1 MKPRGITADRVVE
14 LCDGTR
20 DAQQIADVMGVG
32 VAYVRATVRRRKV
45 DHLLVVRPPNPGLK
59 VQLRAAEAEIARLT
73 AERTGLQQRAYVQGL
88 KNGAETL
95 RSMDATAGVLHKPT
109 LDLAAT
115 VLEDIA
121 ARAGAF
127 TCLPV
132 IGGAPPARARAL
144 QEMTGREPFT
154 SAELEARIDALC
166 GCNGRW
172 NCNCVSVFG
181 LALQQLWFEHNSK
194 RSEGAK

>member
-1 MKPRGITADRVVE
+1 VRVVTALQVVE

-20 DAQQIADVMGVG
+20 TARQIAEVMGVSEP
-32 VAYVRATVRRRKV
+32 YVRATVRRRNIG
-45 DHLLVVRPPNPGLK
+45 HLLVARPKNPSLK
-59 VQLRAAEAEIARLT
+59 VQLRAAEAEIARLKT
-73 AERTGLQQRAYVQGL
+73 ERTGLQQRAYVQGL

-132 IGGAPPARARAL
+132 VGGA
-144 QEMTGREPFT
+144 T
-154 SAELEARIDALC
+154 
-166 GCNGRW
+166 
-172 NCNCVSVFG
+172 
-181 LALQQLWFEHNSK
+181 
-194 RSEGAK
+194 